1 MAEKET
7 KTKKTTK
14 VVKEA
19 KSVVVADMTLPEARE
34 ELQKV
39 YIQIKTGEEKNTTK
53 VKSLK
58 KQIARLLTKKE

>member
-58 KQIARLLTKKE
+58 KQIARLLTKKD